1 MNRLSLL
8 EQRIRDKIQ
17 QAKDEMFPGHNR
29 IYLEALRIEIETLN
43 WVLNEISQETK
54 TLHQEK

>member
-1 MNRLSLL
+1 MSKLALL
-8 EQRIRDKIQ
+8 EQRIKEKIQ
-17 QAKDEMFPGHNR
+17 QAEDEMFPGHNK